1 MSYHL
6 SSLCLYIYIYIYV
19 FVILFFFLR
28 DLQANPVSQ
37 ETRATLDR
45 RSASVP
51 CVPIKHQLLII
62 NGFVLD
68 VMPQRLTQCP
78 SRVLAPLHYIY
89 SI

>member
-6 SSLCLYIYIYIYV
+6 SSLCLYIYIYM
-19 FVILFFFLR
+19 FLSFFFFFLR

-62 NGFVLD
+62 NRFVLD